1 MCFRKDRRLLT
12 SRAYL
17 GLSTNKY
24 IFFKANKNIPE
35 VLVFELVNK
44 SGTISFEISDKDN
57 KLIRPKEVA
66 STGTYEYPLEKGMRY
81 KIHITSKATS
91 GSYKI
96 YLKR

>member
-1 MCFRKDRRLLT
+1 MCFRKDRRLLN
-12 SRAYL
+12 SRVYCYS
-17 GLSTNKY
+17 STNRF

-35 VLVFELVNK
+35 VLVIELVNTK
-44 SGTISFEISDKDN
+44 GTISFEIVDKDN
-57 KLIRPKEVA
+57 KTIRPKEPA